1 MGNKFG
7 RRRAGSSNEMLK
19 SRVCY
24 VFQWFGTK
32 EALTV
37 FAKKIRWAVVKEGT
51 PRAKETKR
59 WVVIQE

>member
-1 MGNKFG
+1 MGDKFG

-19 SRVCY
+19 SKVSLLCFS
-24 VFQWFGTK
+24 VIGTK

-37 FAKKIRWAVVKEGT
+37 FAKKIRWAVVKVGN

-59 WVVIQE
+59 

>member
-1 MGNKFG
+1 M
-7 RRRAGSSNEMLK
+7 
-19 SRVCY
+19 
-24 VFQWFGTK
+24 
-32 EALTV
+32 TV